1 MTTESHRRLSIGLGV
16 LSFVLLALLIWL
28 FADSAMLRLRVVMA
42 DGDTNIHAQMVDDA
56 RATKDPAKAV
66 QCLNYLVGHYPSG
79 SKQVA
84 GSKLDRVVERC
95 RRSSALVIIAHL
107 RVITGK
113 DLGDKPE
120 PWIEKFAEE

>member
-1 MTTESHRRLSIGLGV
+1 MTTETQRRLIIGLSV
-16 LSFVLLALLIWL
+16 LSLILLALVVWL
-28 FADSAMLRLRVVMA
+28 FADSAILRVRVVMA

-56 RATKDPAKAV
+56 RATKDPVKAA
-66 QCLNYLVGHYPSG
+66 QCLSYLVNHYPSG

-95 RRSSALVIIAHL
+95 RRSSALAIIAHL

-113 DLGDKPE
+113 ELGDKPE
-120 PWIEKFAEE
+120 PWIEQFAEK